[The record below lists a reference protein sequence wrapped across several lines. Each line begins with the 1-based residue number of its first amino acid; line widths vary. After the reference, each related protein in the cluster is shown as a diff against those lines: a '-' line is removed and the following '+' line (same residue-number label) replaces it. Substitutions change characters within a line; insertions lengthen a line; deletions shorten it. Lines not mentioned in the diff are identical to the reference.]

1 MTFLFDY
8 SILRVS
14 FFYSLYSSV
23 TINSSNFPLYSYDRN
38 SLIIGEEM
46 ALMENRQQ
54 ASSKRPHFSKPILT
68 ILICLAMG
76 LPFLSARNTAAAQN
90 KAEVPPN
97 EPALIDTTQ
106 EQASTLVL
114 EAATWLDD
122 FFNDDR
128 ATSEQNRTRL
138 RVGLSMGY
146 SKNNAFD
153 IQPDLSGRIDLP
165 HFSKKL
171 NLVIS
176 ASSDEGFDT
185 NQNPISAT
193 PRHQGLD
200 NRDITTALQYFFQQR
215 KKYNISTF
223 FGASFHYLYTG
234 LRYRHLQEFGSWQGR
249 LIDKLQY
256 FTDDGL
262 ENIISYDFERYFS
275 HRWLFRTTASADW
288 YERRDGLPHSL
299 TFQFYQIISQE
310 KALLYEMG
318 NYFTTKDSYK
328 MTDLQLRL
336 RYRQRFLR
344 DWLVLELAPQLSFPE
359 DHGREANPGITLRLE
374 AEIGNLDGQDTF
386 KRIFSF

>member
-1 MTFLFDY
+1 MTET
-8 SILRVS
+8 SPQHGSRKHVHISR
-14 FFYSLYSSV
+14 
-23 TINSSNFPLYSYDRN
+23 
-38 SLIIGEEM
+38 
-46 ALMENRQQ
+46 A
-54 ASSKRPHFSKPILT
+54 ILT
-68 ILICLAMG
+68 ILIYLAMG
-76 LPFLSARNTAAAQN
+76 SPFFSAVNDADAQSKD
-90 KAEVPPN
+90 KAIPN
-97 EPALIDTTQ
+97 EPALIDSTQ
-106 EQASTLVL
+106 EQASTMVL
-114 EAATWLDD
+114 EAANWLDD

-146 SKNNAFD
+146 SKNDAFD
-153 IQPDLSGRIDLP
+153 INPDLSGRIDLP

-171 NLVIS
+171 NLLIS
-176 ASSDEGFDT
+176 ASRDEGFDT

-200 NRDITTALQYFFQQR
+200 NRDITTALQYFLQQG

-223 FGASFHYLYTG
+223 FGTSFHYLYTG
-234 LRYRHLQEFGSWQGR
+234 LRYRHLRQFGFWQGR

-275 HRWLFRTTASADW
+275 QRWLFRTTATADW

-299 TFQFYQIISQE
+299 TFQLYQIISRE

-359 DHGREANPGITLRLE
+359 DHGREANPGMILRLE
-374 AEIGNLDGQDTF
+374 ADIGNLDGQDTF
-386 KRIFSF
+386 RRIFSF